1 MQEIV
6 DARGLA
12 CPQPVIL
19 ARKALEAHGRIVVMV
34 DNPTAVE
41 NIRRL
46 GAKMGCEMVLE
57 EKGGG
62 IVHVHLIRGE
72 TAPPEEADL
81 EGLAVC
87 TPAGGGDPYV
97 VSLPENRMGRG
108 SEELGE
114 ILMKA
119 FVHTLTQLDPL
130 PAKIICYNSGVFLAL
145 ADSPVLED
153 LRQLGKAGVEILVCG
168 TCLNFFKA
176 TDRLAVGSVSNMYEI
191 ADSLAA
197 ARVVSP

>member
-1 MQEIV
+1 MREIV

-19 ARKALEAHGRIVVMV
+19 ARKALEAHERIVVVV

-46 GAKMGCEMVLE
+46 GAKMGCEMVPE
-57 EKGGG
+57 DKGGG
-62 IVHVHLIRGE
+62 IVHVHLTRG
-72 TAPPEEADL
+72 AVPPPAEADL
-81 EGLAVC
+81 EALAVC
-87 TPAGGGDPYV
+87 TPAGGGPYV
-97 VSLPENRMGRG
+97 VALPDGRMGRG

-130 PAKIICYNSGVFLAL
+130 PAKIICYNSGIFLAL

-153 LRQLGKAGVEILVCG
+153 LRQLGEAGVEILVCG
-168 TCLNFFKA
+168 TCLNFFDA

-191 ADSLAA
+191 AGSLAA